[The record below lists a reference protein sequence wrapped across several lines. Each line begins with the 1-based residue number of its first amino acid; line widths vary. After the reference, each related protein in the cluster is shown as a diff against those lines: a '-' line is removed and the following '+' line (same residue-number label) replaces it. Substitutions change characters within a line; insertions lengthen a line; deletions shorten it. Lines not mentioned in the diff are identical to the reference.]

1 MDKFINLR
9 SCMSLAISSTLE
21 YLQMRLGISEAKMQI
36 YADKSLEQILDAE
49 AAQGNQAAIQMAA
62 DMFSDPNQLVELFQL
77 ADPENKLVI
86 MQSMTSAQLEKLVP
100 MLETDDLVEGLQFF
114 TQDSLMDLLKEIP
127 KEELVKTV
135 FQMFSEQQII
145 ENMPDKQLD
154 KLLTSTDMDKE
165 MLLQNL
171 KSIPEMY
178 LQQIL
183 ESVTGEESKESN
195 ANDLV
200 NQIGQLGDMQ
210 YKHAIMNL
218 QPTQK
223 QELTLS
229 LTSRE
234 PKLYEKFDTDAYTH
248 IIAREREKDEIVK
261 SFGVIK
267 PEYLQ
272 KMIDKL
278 PQDILAVVTTQID
291 TDKFADSLINKFPE
305 VLAKFIAG

>member
-1 MDKFINLR
+1 
-9 SCMSLAISSTLE
+9 MSLAISSTLE
-21 YLQMRLGISEAKMQI
+21 YLQTRLGISEAKMQI

-100 MLETDDLVEGLQFF
+100 MLEPDDLVEGLQFF

-183 ESVTGEESKESN
+183 ESVTGEEAKESN

>member
-1 MDKFINLR
+1 
-9 SCMSLAISSTLE
+9 MSLAISSTLE

-49 AAQGNQAAIQMAA
+49 AAQGNQAAIQIAA

-145 ENMPDKQLD
+145 ENIPDKQLD

>member
-1 MDKFINLR
+1 
-9 SCMSLAISSTLE
+9 
-21 YLQMRLGISEAKMQI
+21 
-36 YADKSLEQILDAE
+36 
-49 AAQGNQAAIQMAA
+49 
-62 DMFSDPNQLVELFQL
+62 
-77 ADPENKLVI
+77 
-86 MQSMTSAQLEKLVP
+86 

-272 KMIDKL
+272 K
-278 PQDILAVVTTQID
+278 
-291 TDKFADSLINKFPE
+291 
-305 VLAKFIAG
+305 

>member
-1 MDKFINLR
+1 
-9 SCMSLAISSTLE
+9 MSLAISSTLE

-183 ESVTGEESKESN
+183 ESVTGEEAKESN

>member
-234 PKLYEKFDTDAYTH
+234 KFDTDAYTH

>member
-1 MDKFINLR
+1 
-9 SCMSLAISSTLE
+9 MSLAISSTLE
-21 YLQMRLGISEAKMQI
+21 YLQMRLGISESKMQI

>member
-234 PKLYEKFDTDAYTH
+234 PKLYEKFDTDAYIH

>member
-1 MDKFINLR
+1 
-9 SCMSLAISSTLE
+9 MSLAISSTLE

-100 MLETDDLVEGLQFF
+100 MLETDALVEGLQFF

>member
-1 MDKFINLR
+1 
-9 SCMSLAISSTLE
+9 MSLAISSTLE

-86 MQSMTSAQLEKLVP
+86 MQTMTSAQLEKLVP

-183 ESVTGEESKESN
+183 ESVTGEEAKESN

>member
-1 MDKFINLR
+1 
-9 SCMSLAISSTLE
+9 MSLAISSTLE
-21 YLQMRLGISEAKMQI
+21 YLQMRLGISEANMQI

>member
-1 MDKFINLR
+1 
-9 SCMSLAISSTLE
+9 MSLAISSTLE

-86 MQSMTSAQLEKLVP
+86 MQSMTSVQLEKLVP

-183 ESVTGEESKESN
+183 ESVTGEEAKESN

-234 PKLYEKFDTDAYTH
+234 PKLYEKFDADAYTH

>member
-1 MDKFINLR
+1 
-9 SCMSLAISSTLE
+9 MSLAISSTLE

-305 VLAKFIAG
+305 VLAKFIAS

>member
-261 SFGVIK
+261 SFAVIK

>member
-1 MDKFINLR
+1 
-9 SCMSLAISSTLE
+9 MSLAISSTLE

-127 KEELVKTV
+127 KEQLVKTV

>member
-1 MDKFINLR
+1 
-9 SCMSLAISSTLE
+9 MSLAISSTLE

-234 PKLYEKFDTDAYTH
+234 PKLYEKFDTDAYIH

-291 TDKFADSLINKFPE
+291 TDKFADSLIN
-305 VLAKFIAG
+305 

>member
-1 MDKFINLR
+1 
-9 SCMSLAISSTLE
+9 MSLAISSTLE

-234 PKLYEKFDTDAYTH
+234 PKLYQKFDTDAYTH

-261 SFGVIK
+261 SFAVIK

>member
-36 YADKSLEQILDAE
+36 YADKSLKQILDAE

>member
-1 MDKFINLR
+1 
-9 SCMSLAISSTLE
+9 MSLAISSTLE

-234 PKLYEKFDTDAYTH
+234 PKLYEKFDTDADTH

>member
-1 MDKFINLR
+1 
-9 SCMSLAISSTLE
+9 MSLAISSTLE

-154 KLLTSTDMDKE
+154 KLLTSIDMDKE

>member
-1 MDKFINLR
+1 
-9 SCMSLAISSTLE
+9 MSLAISSTLE

-267 PEYLQ
+267 SEYLQ

>member
-1 MDKFINLR
+1 
-9 SCMSLAISSTLE
+9 MSLAISSTLE

-200 NQIGQLGDMQ
+200 NQIGRLGDMQ

-305 VLAKFIAG
+305 VLAKLIAG

>member
-114 TQDSLMDLLKEIP
+114 TQDSLMDLLKGIP

-171 KSIPEMY
+171 KSIPEIY

>member
-1 MDKFINLR
+1 
-9 SCMSLAISSTLE
+9 MSLAISSTLE

-291 TDKFADSLINKFPE
+291 TDKFADSLINKFQE

>member
-1 MDKFINLR
+1 
-9 SCMSLAISSTLE
+9 MSLAISSTLE

-154 KLLTSTDMDKE
+154 KLLTSTVMDKE

>member
-1 MDKFINLR
+1 
-9 SCMSLAISSTLE
+9 MSLAISSTLE

-305 VLAKFIAG
+305 VLAKFITG

>member
-1 MDKFINLR
+1 
-9 SCMSLAISSTLE
+9 MSLAISSTLE

-49 AAQGNQAAIQMAA
+49 AAQGNQAAIQMAT